1 METISNVTAF
11 FVEVFVAIGLPTWA
25 SWIVVVLIGGT
36 VTVCMAIVSLICFIK
51 AIPAM
56 VGNVATLGFCLV
68 FAGVI
73 GFIAMEGSSDKV
85 EHAPK
90 AEQVID
96 DEAPNA
102 LQIFEVDATDTH
114 RDTFINDFNSNATK

>member
-1 METISNVTAF
+1 METISNVTSF
-11 FVEVFVAIGLPTWA
+11 FVEFLAVATGMPTWA

-36 VTVCMAIVSLICFIK
+36 VTICMAIASLICFVK

-90 AEQVID
+90 AEQVYD
-96 DEAPNA
+96 DEA
-102 LQIFEVDATDTH
+102 T
-114 RDTFINDFNSNATK
+114 NDFTEQFYNNTNK